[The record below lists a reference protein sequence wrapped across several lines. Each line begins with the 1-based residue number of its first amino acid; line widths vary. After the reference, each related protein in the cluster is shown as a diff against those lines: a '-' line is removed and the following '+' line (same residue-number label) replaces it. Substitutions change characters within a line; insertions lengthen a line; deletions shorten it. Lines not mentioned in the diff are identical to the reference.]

1 MRVKCNWCEDTATGL
16 KDNLIDRGW
25 SRAVIYTPFR
35 KTITAC
41 PKHNNELEK
50 ELTES
55 MNR

>member
-16 KDNLIDRGW
+16 KDNLIARGW
-25 SRAVIYTPFR
+25 SRAIIYTPFR

-41 PKHNNELEK
+41 PAHQNEFNK
-50 ELTES
+50 EVSES

>member
-16 KDNLIDRGW
+16 KNNLIDRGW

-41 PKHNNELEK
+41 PAHKNELEK
-50 ELTES
+50 EVSEA

>member
-25 SRAVIYTPFR
+25 SKAVIYTPFR

-41 PKHNNELEK
+41 PKHNKELEK
-50 ELTES
+50 EVLEA